1 MYQFIH
7 LRDMKKV
14 KTDPSFLQVLYIVV
28 FLILS
33 CLIIYIPHAINNPLH
48 VTKKLIIE
56 EEFVE
61 SFLLLVLFL
70 LNIFILG
77 LYKREVAR
85 QKEMIIRINNDKKS
99 SDDKLN
105 DSFRYIGKVNVQIQ
119 QIKSIFTSS
128 RFPKTKSDFKKT
140 LLFFSERVFGIV
152 NTDWVLFRIIDSNTR
167 KTISEQFET
176 RHGLPVEYPHLSNKM
191 IIEQQSCS
199 PFTTVI
205 SNPGDLNILVCCTL
219 PVDTITNEERVFIQA
234 ITNEI
239 TMIFIYFNSAY
250 YKETDVL
257 PMQETAD
264 SSDEVINSEGKG
276 QGVRREE
283 A

>member
-1 MYQFIH
+1 
-7 LRDMKKV
+7 MKKE
-14 KTDPSFLQVLYIVV
+14 KTDPSFLQIIYIIV
-28 FLILS
+28 FLALS
-33 CLIIYIPHAINNPLH
+33 CLIIYVPHAINSPLH
-48 VTKKLIIE
+48 VTQKLIIE

-61 SFLLLVLFL
+61 SFLLIVLFV

-77 LYKREVAR
+77 LYKKEVAR
-85 QKEMIIRINNDKKS
+85 QKEMIIKINNDKKS
-99 SDDKLN
+99 SDEKLN

-119 QIKSIFTSS
+119 QIKSIFTSNG

-176 RHGLPVEYPHLSNKM
+176 RNGIKADYPHLSNKM
-191 IIEQQSCS
+191 IIEKQSCS

-205 SNPGDLNILVCCTL
+205 SNPGDLNILVCCTI
-219 PVDTITNEERVFIQA
+219 PVEKITNEEQVFIQA

-250 YKETDVL
+250 YRQTDVL
-257 PMQETAD
+257 PVHDQID
-264 SSDEVINSEGKG
+264 SNDTPSD
-276 QGVRREE
+276 
-283 A
+283 